1 VDGAS
6 RGRFRYGKV
15 FNVFPALGTITTS
28 PTKEEQVYERLRLAI
43 VDGHVEPGQELA
55 VATVAVQLG
64 VSRIPVMRACQRLI
78 GEGFLETNAR
88 RNVVVVPLT
97 EERVME
103 EFELLNSMECM
114 AVRAA
119 CEDGSP
125 AVVKTLERI
134 NDALAK
140 IDEPPPRRLTIAAN
154 KRFHVAVWSCLR
166 SPYLVNLV
174 GVVWDHL
181 QPARAASASTGL
193 YERASSV
200 AEHQAIIDAVARRD
214 AAAAEAAVRAHRQT
228 TIDRVLLALRQ
239 RPTTLHPTI
248 SKELHV

>member
-1 VDGAS
+1 
-6 RGRFRYGKV
+6 
-15 FNVFPALGTITTS
+15 VFPALGTIATA

-55 VATVAVQLG
+55 VASVAVQLG

-97 EERVME
+97 EERVTE
-103 EFELLNSMECM
+103 EFELLNSLECM

-119 CEDGSP
+119 CEDFDR
-125 AVVKTLERI
+125 AKVKTLQRI
-134 NDALAK
+134 NDAFAGLGDAS
-140 IDEPPPRRLTIAAN
+140 PNALRVAAN
-154 KRFHVAVWSCLR
+154 KRFHTAMWTCLR
-166 SPYLVNLV
+166 SPYLLNLV
-174 GVVWDHL
+174 GLVWDHI
-181 QPARAASASTGL
+181 QPARTASASTGL
-193 YERASSV
+193 YTHGVSI

-214 AAAAEAAVRAHRQT
+214 PAAAEAAVRAHRQN

-239 RPTTLHPTI
+239 RPVGARPGPAKSL
-248 SKELHV
+248 SV